1 VAGRLSSPRFRRRA
15 LKLSGLAAVAGLAT
29 IVSIL
34 FWNTGHTYDSPVRP
48 NEPAVIPEVR
58 HNVVLSD
65 KDRRQVLATAAH
77 FVRTAVR
84 REHTAESF
92 DLVSEQLRTGFTRR
106 RWATGNIPVQPYPV
120 DAARWKMDY
129 SYADEVGLSVYVI
142 PERGEQLSPMV
153 FLLSLTRAPS
163 GEWRVDSWVPRPGS
177 GGGSPPGT
185 QSPSSAAGST
195 EAVGTSTVPPASSG
209 RGSGLWLAVPFVLV
223 LSGVAFGLSHV
234 IRERRAVAR
243 AERAYRNSSSS
254 PS

>member
-15 LKLSGLAAVAGLAT
+15 LKVAGLAAVAGVAG
-29 IVSIL
+29 IISIL

-48 NEPAVIPEVR
+48 NEPAFVPKAR
-58 HNVVLSD
+58 HSVALSD
-65 KDRRQVLATAAH
+65 KERQQVLATAAH

-92 DLVSEQLRTGFTRR
+92 DLVSAQLRTGYTRR
-106 RWATGNIPVQPYPV
+106 EWAAGNIPVQPYPV

-142 PERGEQLSPMV
+142 PERGQQLRPMV
-153 FLLSLTRAPS
+153 FLLSLTKNPA

-177 GGGSPPGT
+177 SDPPPGT
-185 QSPSSAAGST
+185 QATSSAIGGTS
-195 EAVGTSTVPPASSG
+195 AVGSSAVTSAPSG
-209 RGSGLWLAVPFVLV
+209 RISGVWLAVPFVLL
-223 LSGVAFGLSHV
+223 LSGLFFGLFHLV
-234 IRERRAVAR
+234 RERRAVAR
-243 AERAYRNSSSS
+243 AERDYRKSSSS